1 MLSKR
6 GCARQVCL
14 SELSGVEEQRV
25 ISATWPEDFPCRRH
39 RCSSTE
45 RLGSMRVY
53 TAMDKDS
60 IGLLAKVRSRVM
72 LKTLEP
78 VDEADTHFRL
88 GADYL
93 VVMMIV
99 MMICKRW

>member
-1 MLSKR
+1 M
-6 GCARQVCL
+6 
-14 SELSGVEEQRV
+14 
-25 ISATWPEDFPCRRH
+25 
-39 RCSSTE
+39 
-45 RLGSMRVY
+45 
-53 TAMDKDS
+53 
-60 IGLLAKVRSRVM
+60 AKVRSRVM

>member
-1 MLSKR
+1 
-6 GCARQVCL
+6 
-14 SELSGVEEQRV
+14 
-25 ISATWPEDFPCRRH
+25 
-39 RCSSTE
+39 
-45 RLGSMRVY
+45 
-53 TAMDKDS
+53 
-60 IGLLAKVRSRVM
+60 M

-93 VVMMIV
+93 VVMMIA